1 MSQPEM
7 TRDELVAL
15 FAAKATAPPPEAN
28 LLLVRHL
35 KCEESVHLAGFVSEA
50 MKGYTESSS
59 QRLHVPSELLPPLG

>member
-1 MSQPEM
+1 MSQSEM

-15 FAAKATAPPPEAN
+15 FAAKATAPPSDAN

-35 KCEESVHLAGFVSEA
+35 KCQESIHLAGLVSEA
-50 MKGYTESSS
+50 MNRYTESNS